1 MASPPFDSRP
11 EQVFDYPEY
20 GFFLKTGQPQAQA
33 QFPSRLR
40 RQGRKPVP
48 AHNIGLACLP
58 YHLLEQDEL
67 AVLKARA
74 LPADDNNISIV
85 FDTAA
90 QGLLVIDMLTHG
102 ALHVDLK
109 LVRWGAKPSRR

>member
-20 GFFLKTGQPQAQA
+20 GFFLKTGQPQPQN
-33 QFPSRLR
+33 QYPSRLR
-40 RQGRKPVP
+40 RQGRKPAPVN
-48 AHNIGLACLP
+48 NIGLACLP
-58 YHLLEQDEL
+58 YHLLEKEEF

-74 LPADDNNISIV
+74 IAPNNNNISIV

-102 ALHVDLK
+102 ALHVDIK
-109 LVRWGAKPSRR
+109 LVRWGTRPSPA